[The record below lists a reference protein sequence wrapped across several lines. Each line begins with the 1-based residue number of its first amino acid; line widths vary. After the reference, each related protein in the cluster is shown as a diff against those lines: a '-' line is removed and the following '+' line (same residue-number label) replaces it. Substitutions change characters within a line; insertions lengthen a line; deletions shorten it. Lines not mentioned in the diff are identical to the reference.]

1 MIFNIGNTLLS
12 RYTLVSLLLD
22 KPGLTAWHAHDSVLA
37 QDCQLF
43 ITNQKSTAE
52 QVQNLASWLG
62 GTRNPHFTQVQHLH
76 AENSV
81 CVVVTD
87 LDDGMSLSDYLA
99 TDAPMSTAAMRTIIG
114 SVTTAVTELQDAGFQ
129 HRALSSEFV
138 RLGRQRITI
147 ADLPVSPLFSYPY
160 LGLSASDIMQSTQ
173 ATVLRQLGMLLYQ
186 MITRMP
192 YIPGQTTSSSTLDA
206 SGIDIPDEFRILCTR
221 TLGLRDDGDVM
232 PPVPIV
238 TIDEFLALLGP
249 WKPASSLTD
258 RDMLLPA
265 SAVSESIQDAT
276 IATISREDLV
286 PIPASI
292 MNFDATKSGHQNA
305 HRRANWSENPLFQ
318 RDQVEDLPAS
328 DTAMY
333 DEFSISDT
341 MNDSSVR
348 MPAVNQPIAD
358 SDTNAGFG
366 MGGFGGGAA
375 AGAAGMAGAGVGAG
389 SASDVNGAS
398 GARNAASGSVNAR
411 PTVPLDVSAFR
422 NGSAST
428 QASTMALPADAQM
441 TVNDAPTATEPAILT
456 RSDGTPAAGN
466 SAAGAATAASSN
478 AASSNSPSSNGAQ
491 PLANL
496 AAGSHSTDANG
507 DASAQSGSADGSARP
522 SIIPTTQPIAILPTV
537 PNRSLA
543 NLENRTTQYQEQHYH
558 HRPAPPSFA
567 PQDDAESSTT
577 MTAIGIDD
585 ENENKGGHRAAI
597 ITLVIVFLVLLALIV
612 SVATGLVKNSFTD
625 DHSVWPSDLAAA
637 GSSTDETTSE
647 SSSTT
652 QTTTTSST
660 PTNTTAYKVTGINYQ
675 QNPAGLKGYAF
686 AVTLSQAEPVSKIV
700 ISSNAQGGM
709 MSIYADSDFTTPQNG
724 AAVASGAFDASG
736 TTTLTLTKTT
746 TTQKFV
752 IWIDQGNFPT
762 NGQLYINSITVY

>member
-1 MIFNIGNTLLS
+1 MIFKIGNTLLS

-22 KPGLTAWHAHDSVLA
+22 KPGLTAWHVHDSVLA

-114 SVTTAVTELQDAGFQ
+114 EVATAVTELQDAGFQ

-160 LGLSASDIMQSTQ
+160 LGLSANDIMQSTQ

-221 TLGLRDDGDVM
+221 TLGLRDDGDAM

-249 WKPASSLTD
+249 WKPAPLLTE

-265 SAVSESIQDAT
+265 SAVSESIQDAS
-276 IATISREDLV
+276 IATIDHEDLV

-292 MNFDATKSGHQNA
+292 MNFDATKSGRQNA
-305 HRRANWSENPLFQ
+305 HRRANWSDSPLFQ

-348 MPAVNQPIAD
+348 MPAVSQPIAD

-366 MGGFGGGAA
+366 MGGFSGGADTTS
-375 AGAAGMAGAGVGAG
+375 MASATGVAGVGAG
-389 SASDVNGAS
+389 SANGMGAAND
-398 GARNAASGSVNAR
+398 ARNATPGSMDTR

-422 NGSAST
+422 SGSAQT
-428 QASTMALPADAQM
+428 QMA
-441 TVNDAPTATEPAILT
+441 VNDAPTATEPAILT
-456 RSDGTPAAGN
+456 RSDGTPAAGG
-466 SAAGAATAASSN
+466 SAAGVADAANATSSN
-478 AASSNSPSSNGAQ
+478 DASSNSASSNGAQ

-496 AAGSHSTDANG
+496 AAGPHSTDANS
-507 DASAQSGSADGSARP
+507 DAGTQAGSADGAARP
-522 SIIPTTQPIAILPTV
+522 SIIPATQPIAILPTV

-567 PQDDAESSTT
+567 PHDDAESSTT
-577 MTAIGIDD
+577 MTAIGVDD
-585 ENENKGGHRAAI
+585 ENEHRGGHRAAI

-612 SVATGLVKNSFTD
+612 SVATGLLKNSFTN

-652 QTTTTSST
+652 ETTTTSST

-700 ISSNAQGGM
+700 ISSNAQGGQ

-724 AAVASGAFDASG
+724 AAVASGTFDASG